1 MSNVLY
7 VSPPGKHWQDRK
19 KGVRFDSKKEA
30 INHAK
35 KMTKEALEGNIDEI
49 RWQCVDGN
57 FQAELTFSS
66 DPYPPIVRTF

>member
-1 MSNVLY
+1 
-7 VSPPGKHWQDRK
+7 
-19 KGVRFDSKKEA
+19 
-30 INHAK
+30 
-35 KMTKEALEGNIDEI
+35 MTKEALEGNIDEI